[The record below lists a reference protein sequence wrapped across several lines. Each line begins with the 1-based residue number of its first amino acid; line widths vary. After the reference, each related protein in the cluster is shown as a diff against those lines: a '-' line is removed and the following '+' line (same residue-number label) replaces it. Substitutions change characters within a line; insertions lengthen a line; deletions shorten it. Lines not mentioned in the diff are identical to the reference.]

1 MTDRDILRQLAIVD
15 WDFIEHHDLNL
26 SAMHWYPGS
35 FAPGLPGVLIDLL
48 SRPGDTVFD
57 PFCGVGTTAA
67 SSLLR
72 GRNSLSCD
80 LSLIGVMAGFATTG
94 LLGLLVGDP
103 RRFFDIFEELDF
115 LVQGINASDIFVSRS
130 IRSDTNTD
138 DFIRRYSG
146 DSLQNIYSAISSP
159 PNVERLS
166 FWYHEET
173 LSRLIDLIRIIGEAS
188 ISRFSKI
195 VGFTMISAIA
205 RSLSSETRSWGHV
218 ADNVLPKEF
227 VYKDVRRAA
236 SAWLGRTKNR
246 LVDARRAAPST
257 LPVGSFEFRLTDWTT
272 ARKAE
277 GAAGMALLLTS
288 PPYGGAIDYGLAQR
302 LSLYLFG
309 LTDETIA
316 RMIST
321 EIGARRKRFK
331 PDHVSHWATQLAD
344 AVKAQIVSVNE
355 DGYASFVMPHKD
367 HGRDAGVVL
376 LKQTLAESGWE
387 LWFTAD
393 RSVRQARTR
402 QSWTSITKETV
413 LVFAKG
419 KN

>member
-1 MTDRDILRQLAIVD
+1 MTDRDTLRQLAIVD

-48 SRPGDTVFD
+48 SDPGDTIFD
-57 PFCGVGTTAA
+57 PFCGVGTTAV

-80 LSLIGVMAGFATTG
+80 LSLVGVMSGFATTG
-94 LLGLLVGDP
+94 LLALLVAEP
-103 RRFFDIFEELDF
+103 SRFFDVFEELEY
-115 LVQGINASDIFVSRS
+115 LTQGVDAQEILISRS
-130 IRSDTNTD
+130 LKSDASTD
-138 DFIRRYSG
+138 DAIERYSG
-146 DSLQNIYSAISSP
+146 ASMEGIFSAIGSSP
-159 PNVERLS
+159 NIVCLS
-166 FWYHEET
+166 LWYHQKT
-173 LSRLIDLIRIIGEAS
+173 LSRLIDLMGILREAN

-195 VGFTMISAIA
+195 VGFTMVSAIV

-227 VYKDVRRAA
+227 IYKDVRRAA
-236 SAWLGRTKNR
+236 SAWLGRTKKR
-246 LVDARRAAPST
+246 LVEARRAAPSE
-257 LPVGSFEFRLTDWTT
+257 LSVGRFEFRLTDWTM
-272 ARKAE
+272 AREVE
-277 GAAGMALLLTS
+277 GGDGVALLLTS

-302 LSLYLFG
+302 LSWYLFG
-309 LTDETIA
+309 LSDEAIA
-316 RMIST
+316 RMVST

-331 PDHVSHWATQLAD
+331 PGHVSEWALQLVG
-344 AVKAQIVSVNE
+344 AVKAQMLSLGKG
-355 DGYASFVMPHKD
+355 GYASFVMPHKD

-376 LKQTLAESGWE
+376 LKDTLSEGGWD

-393 RSVRQARTR
+393 RSVRQSRTR

-413 LVFAKG
+413 LVFTKSRQ
-419 KN
+419 